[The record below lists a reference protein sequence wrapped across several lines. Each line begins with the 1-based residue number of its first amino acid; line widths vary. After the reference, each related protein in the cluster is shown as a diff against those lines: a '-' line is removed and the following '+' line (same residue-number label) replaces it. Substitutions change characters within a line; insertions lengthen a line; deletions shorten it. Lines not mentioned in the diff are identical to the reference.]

1 MAQTISIGASQHID
15 LLKSRLG
22 QKLKFL
28 EGNGLKVDLEERPA
42 GKLTFLFCR
51 LTGHEGCSYAGSE
64 EDPWA
69 VLRQFLA
76 DIISDIILNHWEDKL
91 LKDIIR
97 GNYYYFDEEEKKQ
110 IYNYTLR
117 HINRDRDNRWSTFC
131 WSSRKTRIL
140 QKVLDFLHNNNV
152 VIIDGFIKFRLKEYI
167 SELQEAADKAVD
179 DFLMEREYQEFIQLL
194 KYFVDAQEPRV
205 GEVNVLV
212 KNDGIYKLYD
222 EKMQPVKEDY
232 MKGFIIDLADNEINY
247 EDLLVSALITIAPKN
262 IVLHYKNNC
271 CKPAALDTIKSVF
284 TGRVRECTGC
294 SLCAPV

>member
-1 MAQTISIGASQHID
+1 MAQIISIGASQHID
-15 LLKSRLG
+15 LLKSMLG
-22 QKLKFL
+22 QKLKFF
-28 EGNGLKVDLEERPA
+28 EEKGLKVDLEEKPA

-51 LTGHEGCSYAGSE
+51 LTGYEGCSFAGGE
-64 EDPWA
+64 GAPWA

-76 DIISDIILNHWEDKL
+76 DIISDIILNYWEDKL

-247 EDLLVSALITIAPKN
+247 DDLLVSALITIAPKN
-262 IVLHYKNNC
+262 IVLHYKSNC

-294 SLCAPV
+294 NLCASV